1 MPCKEEEDESQP
13 THVSVP
19 RETGETKGV
28 KSRDQTCLGFALQG
42 GGRRSQRAGGAA
54 VVIELTFGEGQK

>member
-1 MPCKEEEDESQP
+1 MMLTLIVKVMNEQPDGSDILFLTDERS
-13 THVSVP
+13 
-19 RETGETKGV
+19 